1 MPRQARDKSR
11 KLKKKAVLL
20 SDEEAEQGGI
30 LAFIL
35 AVKPAEPAEPGADAG
50 AGADA
55 AGAPLRYI
63 LSFDHRAGT

>member
-1 MPRQARDKSR
+1 M
-11 KLKKKAVLL
+11 LL
-20 SDEEAEQGGI
+20 SEEEAEQGGI

-50 AGADA
+50 AGAGADA

>member
-1 MPRQARDKSR
+1 LPRQARDKSR

-35 AVKPAEPAEPGADAG
+35 AVKPAEPAEPGA
-50 AGADA
+50 GADA